1 MFCLTAILLY
11 LESFFLQLLPLASI
25 KESIMLQGS
34 DEEWRVNELQIVL
47 SETLPCTTESVC
59 LWSLMDAWN
68 ISVFGSLL
76 KL

>member
-11 LESFFLQLLPLASI
+11 LESFFLQLLPSAPV
-25 KESIMLQGS
+25 KQSIMLQGS
-34 DEEWRVNELQIVL
+34 VEEWRVNELQIVL
-47 SETLPCTTESVC
+47 SETLLCTTKSVC
-59 LWSLMDAWN
+59 LWSLTDAWN